1 MGRGRAAGGSGC
13 GWLRGRRSSGTPGD
27 LGPHSPPGPA
37 PSGGSMRPAG
47 SGRGAGGGGVT
58 QPGRPCSCGG
68 DSAPAPGAAH
78 RGSSRGAAAAG
89 RSPRGGA
96 RSCSGARVPP
106 SILPPEPR
114 STGAAPPRAARAL
127 CRPRPR
133 GPPLPPTSRAAHR
146 TPPPRPPA
154 YGGGLPTPARPWR
167 SPRPQRVHS
176 SRSRASFG
184 PFVHPQISAGCQLR
198 AGASWAGGEEGPRS
212 SKGGAPHPCP
222 LSKEWQIVM
231 NTTTDT
237 AGGAGREL
245 HDEAGGG
252 RRWKMGAGR
261 ESAPGR
267 GGGEA
272 RVWAR

>member
-146 TPPPRPPA
+146 TPPPPPPGIRRRPPNPGTA
-154 YGGGLPTPARPWR
+154 LALSAPPARSLLPQPRQLRSICSPPDICGVPATCRRLVGRWRGGTEEQQRRRPTPLSAK
-167 SPRPQRVHS
+167 QRMADCDEYHHGHCGWGWA
-176 SRSRASFG
+176 RAS
-184 PFVHPQISAGCQLR
+184 
-198 AGASWAGGEEGPRS
+198 
-212 SKGGAPHPCP
+212 
-222 LSKEWQIVM
+222 
-231 NTTTDT
+231 
-237 AGGAGREL
+237 
-245 HDEAGGG
+245 
-252 RRWKMGAGR
+252 
-261 ESAPGR
+261 
-267 GGGEA
+267 
-272 RVWAR
+272 